1 VFDELTRAIRSALES
16 ASAQLPPLPGGG
28 DPSLGNALD
37 ALDAAAAEINMAP
50 DLDAWAQAVGH
61 WHQALENVAAAAFD
75 RLAAEIPVALSEL
88 AARVL
93 MDRTPR
99 TAATLVL
106 AGVIFNAGTT
116 DQPRWRVDYDALV
129 DFITDPD
136 TLINEQR
143 WEDLFADVGHPHS
156 GRLPA
161 VLAGLLLMA
170 PRAIIA
176 IVDQNL
182 SIAGPTPPAVRGD
195 PMGVWGRFRT
205 AAETWFSITLP
216 LGDPAAPAGPNPA
229 DDYGWTSGL
238 DPDLSA
244 SLIFRSDRR
253 PSVGGEVTDFEMWV
267 ALGVDRDRWRYDLGS
282 NWFVEIKPGITA
294 GFGRD
299 GVADQWNGAFAPLAQ
314 NSPLLPARPDD
325 PVTIRLARE
334 NPGGAPDFQFGP
346 PYDTRLVIADLEA
359 FMRFREAT
367 PVFEIGAFVH
377 GLAIVI
383 APRWFRSF
391 GQPTDTFREGWK
403 FSLDLDI
410 AYGVGRGLT
419 LNLASG
425 LDVLWYVNKFIIGD
439 DGETF
444 NAKLHTIRFVGELL
458 AQDGDFGGRIRFEFH
473 VSCKIGPVK
482 LVADGFGAWG
492 GVWPFGTTGFG
503 GYGRY
508 WGLLPPTGV
517 GLEIRFGDSVTGG
530 GYIDFRDGPTER
542 YAGLLMLKIV
552 DTLDVTAF
560 GIHERT
566 PQGRTSFI
574 AVLGVRF
581 YPGIQLGYGFAI
593 TGVGGLVGINR
604 RFDTD
609 ALRERLTSGAV
620 GNVLFAPDPVRNA
633 PIILGDAEALFPAA
647 DGVHVA
653 GPTGRVSWIGLFHL
667 DAGLLIEI
675 ATSPDA
681 YGMTGVTKIA
691 LLGSA
696 HATLDEEDE
705 DLLHLQMDLAGFW
718 DGPKKIVEF
727 DSSLVHS
734 RVFYV
739 FLLTGDTAFRL
750 SYGEQPY
757 AMVTLGG
764 FHPDFNPEPA
774 QFPEMA
780 RIGVAYDLDQAI
792 RVWLRLELY
801 FAVTTNSIQTGALI
815 EAGWKVGPINAIGFI
830 GFDALIQFSPFKF
843 SVAFTAGMRI
853 RVGSVNV
860 AGVHVK
866 GTLSGP
872 GPITISAEFCID
884 ILFFDI
890 CWSGS
895 FDLPPAASVPLP
907 PLPNLLDLLA
917 SALSDPS
924 SMSSSGGTGSSSS
937 ALVSQPQPDE
947 AGAVIPPYGR
957 IAWVQRVLPLDTE
970 LQRYNG
976 QPLPAGPQAF
986 QVTAPAN
993 VQTTEVR
1000 DHFAPGTFLNRT
1012 TSEQLSQATF
1022 ERLPAGITFG
1032 FDMRSG
1038 DPVGRNV
1045 SIQSYLIPEQQPL
1058 VAVSVAFPVG
1068 VVAATGGRFAR
1079 TSEFVRTAP
1088 ALSVT
1093 NEAWVVHVPGA
1104 AAAPASSQTDA
1115 HTRAARTS
1123 GVALPAND
1131 LVAMGNV

>member
-1 VFDELTRAIRSALES
+1 MFDALTRAIRDALEGGF
-16 ASAQLPPLPGGG
+16 AQLPPLPGGG
-28 DPSLGNALD
+28 DPALSAALD
-37 ALDAAAAEINMAP
+37 DLDAAAAMINAAQ
-50 DLDAWAQAVGH
+50 DLDAWAHAVGQ
-61 WHQALENVAAAAFD
+61 WQQALERVATSAFA
-75 RLAAEIPVALSEL
+75 RLASEVPEALAEL

-93 MDRTPR
+93 MDRFPR
-99 TAATLVL
+99 TAATFVLV
-106 AGVIFNAGTT
+106 GVIVNAGTP
-116 DQPRWRVDYDALV
+116 DQPQWRVDYDALV

-143 WEDLFADVGHPHS
+143 WEDLFADVGHPQS
-156 GRLPA
+156 GRIPS

-170 PRAIIA
+170 PRAIQGMVA
-176 IVDQNL
+176 HNL
-182 SIAGPTPPAVRGD
+182 ALAGPAPPTVRGD
-195 PMGVWGRFRT
+195 PNGVWGRLRN
-205 AAETWFSITLP
+205 AAIPWFSVTLP
-216 LGDPAAPAGPNPA
+216 LGDPASANPVPA

-238 DPDLSA
+238 EPDLSA

-253 PSVGGEVTDFEMWV
+253 VSGGNEVTDFEMWV

-282 NWFVEIKPGITA
+282 NWFIEIVPGISA

-299 GVADQWNGAFAPLAQ
+299 GVADQWNGAFAPLVA
-314 NSPLLPARPDD
+314 NSPFLPARPDD
-325 PVTIRLARE
+325 PVTIRIARQ
-334 NPGGAPDFQFGP
+334 NPANAPDFLFGP
-346 PYDTRLVIADLEA
+346 PYDTRLVIKDLEA
-359 FMRFREAT
+359 FMRFREAE

-377 GLAIVI
+377 GFELVI

-403 FSLDLDI
+403 FTLDLDI

-425 LDVLWYVNKFIIGD
+425 LDVLVTINKFIIGD

-444 NAKLHTIRFVGELL
+444 NLKLHTIRFVAELL
-458 AQDGDFGGRIRFEFH
+458 AQAGDFGARLRIEFH
-473 VSCKIGPVK
+473 VSGKVGPVK
-482 LVADGFGAWG
+482 LVADGFGVWG
-492 GVWPFGTTGFG
+492 GYWGFGTEELI

-508 WGLLPPTGV
+508 WGLLPPTGL

-530 GYIDFRDGPTER
+530 GFVDFRGGPTER
-542 YAGLLMLKIV
+542 YAGLLMLRIV

-560 GIHERT
+560 GIHEKT

-633 PIILGDAEALFPAA
+633 PIILGDLDALFPAA

-675 ATSPDA
+675 ATSADA
-681 YGMTGVTKIA
+681 YGMTGITKIA
-691 LLGSA
+691 MLGSA

-727 DSSLVHS
+727 DASLVHS

-764 FHPDFNPEPA
+764 FHPEFNPEPA
-774 QFPEMA
+774 QFPELA
-780 RIGVAYDLDQAI
+780 RLGVAYDLDEQI
-792 RVWLRLELY
+792 RVWLRLEFY

-830 GFDALIQFSPFKF
+830 GFDALIQFSPFSF
-843 SVAFTAGMRI
+843 SISFTAGMRI

-872 GPITISAEFCID
+872 GPITISAEFCIE

-895 FDLPPAASVPLP
+895 FDLPPAASVALP

-917 SALSDPS
+917 SALSDAS
-924 SMSSSGGTGSSSS
+924 SVSASGGTGSSSS
-937 ALVSQPQPDE
+937 ALTSQPQPDE
-947 AGAVIPPYGR
+947 TGSVIPPYGR

-970 LQRYNG
+970 LQRFNG
-976 QPLPAGPQAF
+976 QPLPTGPQAF

-993 VQTTEVR
+993 VPTTEIR
-1000 DHFAPGTFLNRT
+1000 DHFAPGTFLDRT
-1012 TSEQLSQATF
+1012 KSEQLSQATF
-1022 ERLPAGITFG
+1022 ERLPAGISFG

-1038 DPVGRNV
+1038 DPVGHNV
-1045 SIQSYLIPEQQPL
+1045 TVNSFLIPEQQPIL
-1058 VAVSVAFPVG
+1058 AVTVAFPMAVIAG
-1068 VVAATGGRFAR
+1068 SGGRFAR
-1079 TSEFVRTAP
+1079 TSEFARTAP
-1088 ALSVT
+1088 AVSVT
-1093 NEAWVVHVPGA
+1093 NEAWVVHLPGA
-1104 AAAPASSQTDA
+1104 MGAAASSQTDA
-1115 HTRAARTS
+1115 HTRAARGG

-1131 LVAMGNV
+1131 VVAMRDV